1 MIKYRFLNNVYYY
14 LAMFCAFVVI
24 FIFVGIFVSLVQG
37 SIPTLKK
44 FGFHFL
50 IDTSWDPVHEKFG
63 AVSSLLGTL
72 ITSFIALVIAIP
84 MSFGIA
90 IFIHKLAPYWARRHI
105 RVAVDLLAGI
115 PSIIY
120 GMWGLFALAPILG
133 HYVQPWLEQVFKNMP
148 FMEMLFGGP
157 EIGIGLLT
165 AGVVLAVMVIPFIAS
180 VMFDVLEVVPA
191 ILQESAYALGATTT
205 EVIWKVIL
213 PYGRLGFIAGVML
226 GLGRALGE
234 TMAVA
239 FVIGNAHTITTT
251 LFEPA
256 NSSTSTLANEFT
268 EASGKLYTSALVEL
282 GLCLF
287 IMTAFVIFLSRLL
300 LRYMQNKSE
309 THAEVLV

>member
-1 MIKYRFLNNVYYY
+1 MIKYPYLNKVYYY
-14 LAMFCAFVVI
+14 LAILCAFVVI
-24 FIFVGIFVSLVQG
+24 FIFVGIFLSLIDG
-37 SIPTLKK
+37 SMPTIKK

-50 IDTSWDPVHEKFG
+50 TDTSWDPVHEKFG
-63 AVSSLLGTL
+63 AVTSLLGTL

-90 IFIHKLAPYWARRHI
+90 IFIHKLCPNWARRHI

-120 GMWGLFALAPILG
+120 GMWGLFALAPIFG
-133 HYVQPWLEQVFKNMP
+133 HYVQPWLAHLFKHIP
-148 FMEMLFGGP
+148 FLERVFGGP

-180 VMFDVLEVVPA
+180 IMYDVLEVVPP

-205 EVIWKVIL
+205 EVIWKVIY

-239 FVIGNAHTITTT
+239 FVIGNAHTMTTT
-251 LFEPA
+251 LFEPS
-256 NSSTSTLANEFT
+256 NSATSTMANEFT
-268 EASGKLYTSALVEL
+268 EASGTLYTSALIEL

-287 IMTAFVIFLSRLL
+287 LMTALVIFLSRLL
-300 LRYMQNKSE
+300 LRFMQNKSE
-309 THAEVLV
+309 TQPEVLV